1 MMDGRRA
8 RLRPSYAAAKDQ
20 TGVFSLGM
28 FQVAMSRNKR
38 HLFWAL
44 FWLFLGAAFWALDIE
59 VTFEHN
65 VRQNIP
71 ADFELHRSQAVV
83 NWRV

>member
-1 MMDGRRA
+1 
-8 RLRPSYAAAKDQ
+8 
-20 TGVFSLGM
+20 
-28 FQVAMSRNKR
+28 MSRNKR